1 MGRPASKKKSTG
13 PGRGS
18 PRTRTAARPGE
29 RASRDVTSR
38 SVAIDDVDAAQP
50 PEPTPGM
57 RGGRA
62 LGVTWRLIILGVVVA
77 AIAVTLAQSLRVYFA
92 QRQEI
97 AQYRS
102 EIQDKRDD
110 IAELE
115 DQIARWKDPD
125 FVRAE
130 ARSRLGWVMPG
141 EVGYRVIGAD
151 GEPIG
156 GDSAV
161 LAPDEPTGLW
171 WERVW
176 GSVVVADQPVEEEA
190 PATPVPDPSTVPSP
204 TPSPTS

>member
-1 MGRPASKKKSTG
+1 GRPASKKKSTG

-29 RASRDVTSR
+29 RASRDVTPR
-38 SVAIDDVDAAQP
+38 PVEVDDSAPAPAAQSA
-50 PEPTPGM
+50 
-57 RGGRA
+57 RALGGRA

-97 AQYRS
+97 AQYRT
-102 EIQDKRDD
+102 EIQDKRDQ
-110 IAELE
+110 IATLE
-115 DQIARWKDPD
+115 DQIARWEDPD

-141 EVGYRVIGAD
+141 EVGYRVIGED
-151 GEPIG
+151 GEPLG

-161 LAPDEPTGLW
+161 LSPEEPTGLW

-176 GSVVVADQPVEEEA
+176 GSVVIADKPVEETAVTPA
-190 PATPVPDPSTVPSP
+190 PEPSPAP
-204 TPSPTS
+204 TPSPSPSPTS